1 MAPSARKRRTKSKAA
16 STLPIEPSSPPAIE
30 PEILPEVSP
39 TITNEVEEV
48 VVSSKPELND
58 GSTPTPESLPSVRRI
73 PASGRVWKSVQT
85 KSHFQKRSS
94 GEKTGW
100 EKRQKDRKQLDI
112 LRTMKAE
119 LEQGRKEE
127 KENKKKILED
137 RRKRKEENERKA
149 DVVQHISAAK
159 VRRLKK
165 KQLRGQNIRKK

>member
-58 GSTPTPESLPSVRRI
+58 G
-73 PASGRVWKSVQT
+73 RVWKSIQT